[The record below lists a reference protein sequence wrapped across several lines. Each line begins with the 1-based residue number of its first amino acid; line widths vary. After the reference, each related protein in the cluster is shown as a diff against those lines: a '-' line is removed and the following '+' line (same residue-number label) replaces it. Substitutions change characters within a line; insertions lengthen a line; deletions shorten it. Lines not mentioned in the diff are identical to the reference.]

1 MNLKI
6 CLIAFLVTSVISLN
20 AQNLVDVDIET
31 AKAEALKNI
40 RIVKDAFTH
49 SAKYYSDR
57 TPKDIKDLNR
67 FFIFISVPEIQ
78 NQQRLFL
85 EVSHYSSFHPV
96 IGYMRYR
103 QIVLLAD
110 DKTIELPLNQGT
122 ISGNGTQHSTFT
134 MGFGRKPEFYE
145 FLKGPINA
153 QVTKARLF
161 TDDNRYLDFEISSRE
176 RKALNDVITLW
187 EIISKN

>member
-1 MNLKI
+1 MKSRI
-6 CLIAFLVTSVISLN
+6 YLIAFFFLSGLSLSAQDLVN
-20 AQNLVDVDIET
+20 VDKES
-31 AKAEALKNI
+31 AKSEAMKNI
-40 RIVKDAFTH
+40 RVEKDDFSH
-49 SAKYYSDR
+49 VAKYFSDR

-67 FFIFISVPEIQ
+67 FFIFISVPENQ

-85 EVSHYSSFHPV
+85 EVSHYASFHPV
-96 IGYMRYR
+96 KGYMRYR
-103 QIVLLAD
+103 KIVLLAD

-122 ISGNGTQHSTFT
+122 IRGNGTRHSTFT

-145 FLKGPINA
+145 FIKSTINA

-187 EIISKN
+187 ELISKN

>member
-1 MNLKI
+1 MKSRI
-6 CLIAFLVTSVISLN
+6 YLIAFLFLSGLSLS
-20 AQNLVDVDIET
+20 AQDLVNVDIEP
-31 AKAEALKNI
+31 AKLEAMKNI
-40 RIVKDAFTH
+40 RVEKDDF
-49 SAKYYSDR
+49 SKVAKYFSDR
-57 TPKDIKDLNR
+57 TPKDIKDLDR
-67 FFIFISVPEIQ
+67 FFIFISVPENQ

-96 IGYMRYR
+96 KGYMRYR
-103 QIVLLAD
+103 KIVLLAD

-145 FLKGPINA
+145 FIKRTINA

-187 EIISKN
+187 ELISKN